1 MQRDSED
8 ISQMSSPGCSSPT
21 HHNNNN
27 RNSTGSDLLAASA
40 SKQGF
45 WNNVYTRASSVASES
60 DTRSFQNFF
69 PFTYELLNN
78 SNDLLQAIFYFGSA
92 AILRRK
98 FAVSVSAAA
107 TATGGSWSSVAP
119 GDVGGRR
126 EQLQHR
132 VGLHVSA
139 RYIRVEIN
147 LENKTKSLLL
157 LLRQAELLGAMSDP
171 LKHKNLV
178 DRMQSSSLR

>member
-1 MQRDSED
+1 MFTPGHRQSLPSPTPGLS
-8 ISQMSSPGCSSPT
+8 ISQIC
-21 HHNNNN
+21 
-27 RNSTGSDLLAASA
+27 
-40 SKQGF
+40 
-45 WNNVYTRASSVASES
+45 
-60 DTRSFQNFF
+60 F

-78 SNDLLQAIFYFGSA
+78 SNDLLQAIFYFGYA

-139 RYIRVEIN
+139 RYIRLEIN
-147 LENKTKSLLL
+147 LENKTKIS
-157 LLRQAELLGAMSDP
+157 AVVVA
-171 LKHKNLV
+171 
-178 DRMQSSSLR
+178 SSRVVGRNERSIET

>member
-1 MQRDSED
+1 MFTPGHRQSLPSPTPGPS
-8 ISQMSSPGCSSPT
+8 ISQIC
-21 HHNNNN
+21 
-27 RNSTGSDLLAASA
+27 
-40 SKQGF
+40 
-45 WNNVYTRASSVASES
+45 
-60 DTRSFQNFF
+60 F

-147 LENKTKSLLL
+147 LENKTKIS
-157 LLRQAELLGAMSDP
+157 AVVVA
-171 LKHKNLV
+171 
-178 DRMQSSSLR
+178 SSRVVGRNERSIET

>member
-1 MQRDSED
+1 MFTPGHRQSLPSPTPGPS
-8 ISQMSSPGCSSPT
+8 ISQIC
-21 HHNNNN
+21 
-27 RNSTGSDLLAASA
+27 
-40 SKQGF
+40 
-45 WNNVYTRASSVASES
+45 
-60 DTRSFQNFF
+60 F

-107 TATGGSWSSVAP
+107 TATGGSWASVAP
-119 GDVGGRR
+119 GDGGGRR

-147 LENKTKSLLL
+147 LENKTKISAVVVASS
-157 LLRQAELLGAMSDP
+157 RVVGRNERSM
-171 LKHKNLV
+171 KHKNLV

>member
-1 MQRDSED
+1 MFTPGHRQSLPSPTPGLS
-8 ISQMSSPGCSSPT
+8 ISQIC
-21 HHNNNN
+21 
-27 RNSTGSDLLAASA
+27 
-40 SKQGF
+40 
-45 WNNVYTRASSVASES
+45 
-60 DTRSFQNFF
+60 F

-147 LENKTKSLLL
+147 LKNKTKIS
-157 LLRQAELLGAMSDP
+157 AA
-171 LKHKNLV
+171 V
-178 DRMQSSSLR
+178 VASSRAVGRNERSIET

>member
-1 MQRDSED
+1 MFT
-8 ISQMSSPGCSSPT
+8 PGHRQSLPSPT
-21 HHNNNN
+21 PGP
-27 RNSTGSDLLAASA
+27 SISLIC
-40 SKQGF
+40 
-45 WNNVYTRASSVASES
+45 
-60 DTRSFQNFF
+60 F

-139 RYIRVEIN
+139 RYIRLEIN
-147 LENKTKSLLL
+147 LENKTKIS
-157 LLRQAELLGAMSDP
+157 AVVVA
-171 LKHKNLV
+171 
-178 DRMQSSSLR
+178 SSRVVGRNERSIET

>member
-1 MQRDSED
+1 MFTPGHRQSLPSPTPGPS
-8 ISQMSSPGCSSPT
+8 ISQIC
-21 HHNNNN
+21 
-27 RNSTGSDLLAASA
+27 
-40 SKQGF
+40 
-45 WNNVYTRASSVASES
+45 
-60 DTRSFQNFF
+60 F

-147 LENKTKSLLL
+147 LENKTKISAVVVASS
-157 LLRQAELLGAMSDP
+157 RVVGRNERSM
-171 LKHKNLV
+171 KHKNLV